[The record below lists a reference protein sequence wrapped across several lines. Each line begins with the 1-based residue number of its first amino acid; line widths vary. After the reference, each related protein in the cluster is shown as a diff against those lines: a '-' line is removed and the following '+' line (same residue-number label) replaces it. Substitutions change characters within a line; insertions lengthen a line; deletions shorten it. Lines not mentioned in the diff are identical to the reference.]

1 MNGFLLVNKPAGITS
16 YDAIRVI
23 KKYLPK
29 KKKIGHSGTLDP
41 FATGLLIIAI
51 GRDYTKQLN
60 ELINLDKCYD
70 AEITFGIETDSYDI
84 DGTITNEY
92 SRPINL
98 TIEDIT
104 TNLNSFKGEIQQI
117 PPAFSAKKI
126 NGVPAYKLARKGEQT
141 NLKSNQVTIHKI
153 ALTNDQLNNNKVNI
167 SIHCSKGTYIRSIA
181 HDLGKKLNTGA
192 HLSKLN
198 RTAIGNNL
206 LEKAVDLSNI
216 TDTNLDQYLISELSK

>member
-16 YDAIRVI
+16 YDAIRAI

-29 KKKIGHSGTLDP
+29 KTKIGHSGTLDP

-60 ELINLDKCYD
+60 ELLNLDKCYD

-84 DGTITNEY
+84 DGTVIHEQTG
-92 SRPINL
+92 PINL
-98 TIEDIT
+98 TIDDIT
-104 TNLNSFKGEIQQI
+104 ENLTSFKGEIEQI

-126 NGVPAYKLARKGEQT
+126 NGIPAYKLARKGEQT
-141 NLKSNQVTIHKI
+141 QLKSNQVTIHKI
-153 ALTNDQLNNNKVNI
+153 ALTDDQLSNNKVSV

-181 HDLGKKLNTGA
+181 HDLGKKLKVGA

-198 RTAIGNNL
+198 RTAIGTNL
-206 LEKAVDLSNI
+206 LKKAVDLATI
-216 TDTNLDQYLISELSK
+216 TETNLDQYLISELNK

>member
-1 MNGFLLVNKPAGITS
+1 MTGFLLVNKPTGITS
-16 YDAIRVI
+16 YDAIRAI

-29 KKKIGHSGTLDP
+29 KTKIGHSGTLDP

-60 ELINLDKCYD
+60 KLLNLDKCYD

-84 DGTITNEY
+84 DGTVTNEHTG
-92 SRPINL
+92 PINL
-98 TIEDIT
+98 TIGDIT
-104 TNLNSFKGEIQQI
+104 ESLTSFKGEIKQM

-126 NGVPAYKLARKGEQT
+126 NGIPAYKLARKGEQT
-141 NLKSNQVTIHKI
+141 QLKSNQVVIYKI
-153 ALTNDQLNNNKVNI
+153 TLKDDQLSNNKVSV

-181 HDLGKKLNTGA
+181 HDLGKKLNVGA

-198 RTAIGNNL
+198 RTAIGTNL
-206 LEKAVDLSNI
+206 LEKAVDLATISE
-216 TDTNLDQYLISELSK
+216 TNLDQYLISELNK

>member
-16 YDAIRVI
+16 YDAIRAI

-29 KKKIGHSGTLDP
+29 KTKIGHSGTLDP

-60 ELINLDKCYD
+60 KLLNLDKCYD

-84 DGTITNEY
+84 DGTVTNKHTG
-92 SRPINL
+92 PINL
-98 TIEDIT
+98 TIGDIT
-104 TNLNSFKGEIQQI
+104 ESLTSFKGEIKQM

-126 NGVPAYKLARKGEQT
+126 NGIPAYKLARKGEQT
-141 NLKSNQVTIHKI
+141 QLKSNQVVIYKI
-153 ALTNDQLNNNKVNI
+153 TLKDDQLSNNKVSV

-181 HDLGKKLNTGA
+181 HDLGKKLNVGA

-198 RTAIGNNL
+198 RTAIGTNL
-206 LEKAVDLSNI
+206 LEKAVDLATISE
-216 TDTNLDQYLISELSK
+216 TNLDQYLISELNK

>member
-29 KKKIGHSGTLDP
+29 KTKIGHSGTLDP

-60 ELINLDKCYD
+60 ELLNLDKCYD

-84 DGTITNEY
+84 DGTVTNEY
-92 SRPINL
+92 SGTINL
-98 TIEDIT
+98 TIDDIT
-104 TNLNSFKGEIQQI
+104 EKLTSFKGEIEQM

-126 NGVPAYKLARKGEQT
+126 NCVPAYKLARKGEQT
-141 NLKSNQVTIHKI
+141 QLKSNQVTIHKI
-153 ALTNDQLNNNKVNI
+153 TLTDDQLSSNKVSI

-181 HDLGKKLNTGA
+181 HDLGRKLNIGA

-198 RTAIGNNL
+198 RTAIGTNL
-206 LEKAVDLSNI
+206 LERAVDLATI
-216 TDTNLDQYLISELSK
+216 TDTNLDQHLISELNK